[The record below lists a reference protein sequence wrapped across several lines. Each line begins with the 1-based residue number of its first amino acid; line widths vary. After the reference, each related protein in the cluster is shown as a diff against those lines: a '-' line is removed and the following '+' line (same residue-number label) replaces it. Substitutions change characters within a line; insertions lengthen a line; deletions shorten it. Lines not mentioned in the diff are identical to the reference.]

1 MVLRQLVDHPGSIL
15 AILYFP
21 SFFQGNSDR
30 LKVYVEEM
38 GTFPVV
44 QWLRLSL
51 SSAEGAGLISGWET
65 DPHAMQGGQKLIK
78 KLM

>member
-1 MVLRQLVDHPGSIL
+1 
-15 AILYFP
+15 
-21 SFFQGNSDR
+21 
-30 LKVYVEEM
+30 M
-38 GTFPVV
+38 GTFLVV

-78 KLM
+78 KLIKKN